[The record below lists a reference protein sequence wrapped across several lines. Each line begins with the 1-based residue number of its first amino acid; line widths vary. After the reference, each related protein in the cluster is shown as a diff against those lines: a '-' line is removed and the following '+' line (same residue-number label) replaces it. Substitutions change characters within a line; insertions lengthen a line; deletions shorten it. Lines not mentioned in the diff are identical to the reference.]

1 MTAEGCL
8 VHVASS
14 TTNTNYVL
22 DLYEPLPK
30 GRYRDDKVVPLVVTK
45 MRSSK
50 AETQTWELTPVGDT
64 CCHCTYTS
72 AIVSAIVPILSPT
85 IVTCTGTPLTH

>member
-1 MTAEGCL
+1 MWRMTAEGCL

-30 GRYRDDKVVPLVVTK
+30 GHYHNNKVIPLVVTK

-50 AETQTWELTPVGDT
+50 AESQTWVLMPVSSRY
-64 CCHCTYTS
+64 YTFMM
-72 AIVSAIVPILSPT
+72 PMYHMPT
-85 IVTCTGTPLTH
+85 IVSVPVYLSVPS